1 MVGWLLT
8 LLFVAQYSLAAIFAS
23 QKTKFAN
30 WMKLFGIA
38 EKYFFFP
45 GLLVVS
51 SFGFRNSFYFVQ
63 WPFNGEVSDW
73 MSSSLVA
80 LPQNILISL
89 YAIEFTFVRESK
101 LHNRP
106 LQMLH
111 LAIRLSY
118 SSWASLIACL

>member
-1 MVGWLLT
+1 
-8 LLFVAQYSLAAIFAS
+8 
-23 QKTKFAN
+23 
-30 WMKLFGIA
+30 
-38 EKYFFFP
+38 
-45 GLLVVS
+45 
-51 SFGFRNSFYFVQ
+51 
-63 WPFNGEVSDW
+63 

-118 SSWASLIACL
+118 SS